1 MNNLVTVINGQ
12 ATTSSLKVAEV
23 FGKQHKDV
31 LKAISNLECSKD
43 FSERNF
49 ALTSFEVNQ
58 PNGGS
63 RTEKAYTITRD
74 GFSFLAMGFT
84 GKKAAQ
90 FKEAYIQ
97 AFNEKEAA
105 LKAALTSGAITIDT
119 IIAALRPVIHE
130 NEVMRHRLEFAVNFL
145 PQGKAGDR
153 NDQGQPKT
161 QFRRGYYTAGNG
173 RSVTA
178 LIEHPTLPGLFEQIE
193 LQKLRPLNTALPFPT
208 CKLGV

>member
-1 MNNLVTVINGQ
+1 MNNLVTVVNGQ

-23 FGKQHKDV
+23 FGKQHKNV
-31 LKAISNLECSKD
+31 IQAIEKLECSKE
-43 FSERNF
+43 FCQLNF
-49 ALTSFEVNQ
+49 QLTSFEVNQ

-63 RTEKAYTITRD
+63 RTEKAYTITKD
-74 GFSFLAMGFT
+74 GFAFLAMGFT

-97 AFNEKEAA
+97 AFNEMEAA

-119 IIAALRPVIHE
+119 IIAALRPVIQE
-130 NEVMRHRLEFAVNFL
+130 NEVMRHKLSFAVNFL

-153 NDQGQPKT
+153 NDNGQPKT

-193 LQKLRPLNTALPFPT
+193 LQNLRPLNTALPFPT

>member
-1 MNNLVTVINGQ
+1 MNELVTVSGSH
-12 ATTSSLKVAEV
+12 AVTTSLKVAEV
-23 FGKQHKDV
+23 FGKRHDNVIQ
-31 LKAISNLECSKD
+31 AIQRLECS
-43 FSERNF
+43 ENF
-49 ALTSFEVNQ
+49 RLLNFQESSTRQSM
-58 PNGGS
+58 PNGGVK
-63 RTEKAYTITRD
+63 EIPAYQITKD
-74 GFSFLAMGFT
+74 GFAFLAMGFT

-105 LKAALTSGAITIDT
+105 LKEVIASGAITIDT

-145 PQGKAGDR
+145 PQGKPGDR
-153 NDQGQPKT
+153 NDNGQPKT

-193 LQKLRPLNTALPFPT
+193 LQKLRPLNTSLNFPN
-208 CKLGV
+208 CKLGM